1 MKKKFLVWLLLLS
14 MTFSLIACA
23 NKPKDAMNN
32 DTVNNNAVKEN
43 KNLEGTTLKVVA
55 AYGGKEII
63 FEEFTKET
71 GVKVEFLDMS
81 SGEVLARVEAE
92 GGKPMADLWF
102 GGGVDSFI
110 AAKNKGLLEQHFSP
124 EAENLPKNCKDKD
137 GYWNGISYVL
147 VGFMVNNDVLKE
159 KGLDAPR
166 TWGELLDPKYK
177 DEILMA
183 DPGISGTNYAMVNG
197 MLQDM
202 GETEGWKYFETL
214 SKNMP
219 FYAKRGG
226 EPPKKVAAGEAAIGI
241 IPMSGEFIAMESQF
255 PVKTYYPE
263 DGIPWVPATMAIFK
277 NAENVDAAKAF
288 VDWALSVKGQEIIR
302 DADPRV
308 MMRPEVA
315 NHELMQNVPMDQFL
329 EVDFELFGQQ
339 RDEILKVWNE
349 KCAK

>member
-1 MKKKFLVWLLLLS
+1 MKRRIVAWMLILVMALS
-14 MTFSLIACA
+14 LTACA
-23 NKPKDAMNN
+23 NKSGEAA
-32 DTVNNNAVKEN
+32 NNNAEPEK
-43 KNLEGTTLKVVA
+43 KSLEGTTLKVVA
-55 AYGGKEII
+55 AYGGKEQI

-124 EAENLPKNCKDKD
+124 EAKTIPDNCKDKD

-159 KGLDAPR
+159 KGLEAPK
-166 TWGELLDPKYK
+166 TWAELLDPKYK

-202 GETEGWKYFETL
+202 GKEEGWKYFEAL
-214 SKNMP
+214 GKNVP
-219 FYAKRGG
+219 FFAKRGG

-241 IPMSGEFIAMESQF
+241 IPMSGEFIGMEAQF

-315 NHELMQNVPMDQFL
+315 NHDMMKNVPMDKFL
-329 EVDFELFGQQ
+329 KVDFELFGQQ
-339 RDEILKVWNE
+339 RDEILKIWNE
-349 KCAK
+349 KLAK